1 MNYNIVK
8 QGNLR
13 TVPITFI
20 EPGKFVSHAKK
31 ISELEKWHK
40 SEWKVNKSLVNER
53 CIRLTEPNLDK
64 VDFRCENPQNFG
76 WSFSHLGSMKLHQ
89 LKWFAS
95 EFQDLLARRTVNGLM
110 TFVSSWVSDAFRKIY
125 RSKCCDKE
133 DQCAANFRKYKKY
146 WIVCENIHKMCQ
158 DFRYGK
164 MSGIHRRFKPKWSF
178 IIEYRKSER
187 YFRNKRKETPQR
199 ETNWSINSCQMSNQT
214 IRWSR

>member
-1 MNYNIVK
+1 MNYNIVN
-8 QGNLR
+8 QGNLH

-31 ISELEKWHK
+31 ISELEKWQ
-40 SEWKVNKSLVNER
+40 KSLGHVNER
-53 CIRLTEPNLDK
+53 SIKLTEPYLDK

-76 WSFSHLGSMKLHQ
+76 WSFSHLASMKLHQ

-110 TFVSSWVSDAFRKIY
+110 TFVSSWVSDTFRKNY
-125 RSKCCDKE
+125 RSKCCELTKRI
-133 DQCAANFRKYKKY
+133 NVLRTF
-146 WIVCENIHKMCQ
+146 ENTKNIEIFVKIYMCQ
-158 DFRYGK
+158 DFRNGK
-164 MSGIHRRFKPKWSF
+164 RSGSHRRFKPKWSF

-187 YFRNKRKETPQR
+187 CFRNKCKETPQR